1 MWSVGCI
8 FAEMLCRHAFFQGQN
23 PTHQL
28 ETIVTI
34 LGLPSESELS
44 FVTHPAARKAIVSK
58 GCANPKPLE
67 SYFPA
72 DTAPAAVDLLRRM
85 LIFNPEQ
92 RITVDE
98 ALEHSYLAELHGQM
112 DEPQCDKL
120 FDFEYER
127 VFGSGDI
134 PREELQKV
142 IAQKLLLVA
151 VYHVLLCVHS
161 FLSMLV

>member
-1 MWSVGCI
+1 LCDSTHYGKTVDMWSVGCI

-58 GCANPKPLE
+58 GNAHPKPLE

-72 DTAPAAVDLLRRM
+72 ETAPAAVDLLRRM
-85 LIFNPEQ
+85 LIFNPEA

-112 DEPQCDKL
+112 DEPSCDKL

-142 IAQKLLLVA
+142 IFK
-151 VYHVLLCVHS
+151 
-161 FLSMLV
+161 F